1 MTEPIPLREYLERAL
16 TDYIRYHEALHADH
30 SLAHGR
36 EHMMYQEA
44 IQKAEEAMT
53 ARLEGMNEFRQQLT
67 AERAL
72 YVTRDQIDARDKALD
87 AQLEHLQAA
96 MTESMRQLALRVSAL
111 EQYRAHME
119 GRLVMLGIAFTI
131 LVFVVNVA
139 LRFIS

>member
-1 MTEPIPLREYLERAL
+1 MTEPIPLRAFLEQKID
-16 TDYIRYHEALHADH
+16 DYKQAHTALHADH
-30 SLAHGR
+30 SLAHAR
-36 EHMMYQEA
+36 EHAMYQEA
-44 IQKAEEAMT
+44 IKKAEEALT
-53 ARLEGMNEFRQQLT
+53 ARLHEMNQWRQQLT

-72 YVTRDQIDARDKALD
+72 YVTRDQIDARDKQLD
-87 AQLEHLQAA
+87 TQLDQLQSNA
-96 MTESMRQLALRVSAL
+96 TESLRQLATRVSAL